1 MITVTNNVF
10 HLETRSSSYVFA
22 ISPKGIGEHL
32 YYGPRL
38 ANPVRD
44 AAALMQ
50 KRYVPRKGEVSLSEK
65 EWEVNLN
72 DTPLEASTEGS
83 GDFRTPFVSVLAN
96 LNCATSLDLRYKS
109 SETFKGIKRMD
120 CGLPQAIGGEDECH
134 GVRVDYEDSRAD
146 VILSLYY
153 TVFPDADAII
163 RRAVLRNT
171 GKRPLSVTSLASLQ
185 LDLFDCDYT
194 LTLIGGPWGREHRPR
209 SQRLSYGKI
218 VNESRSGFTGQ
229 KANTFLLERSDRSII
244 TGLLYSADHKA
255 VIEVTEYCRT
265 HVISGI
271 NNDTVRPVLAPGEA
285 FETPE
290 AFLILGRDRVT
301 AQSHLYSFAENYVIK
316 GTWKNRLRPVMYSSA
331 KSFGLDIRQDRLLE
345 EIALAGRMGFEL
357 FVLDDGWFGVRRDKT
372 DSCGDWSANTM
383 KLPGG
388 LAQLSRA
395 CHRQGMLFGLFISPE
410 VISSESRLALEH
422 PDWIVRNPRKKATPS
437 EQGGCLI
444 DLTRPEVYD
453 YLLDLIKEL
462 IERAG
467 IDHLKWNLGCQMADI
482 WSPAQTESLNGTWRY
497 RYICAFYRM
506 QRTLSACFPNLL
518 IENVSDTSPRFDLG
532 LLAYSSLLGLS
543 ALSDPFE
550 NLDALSGASLIVPP
564 SCITSMVCSRRW
576 NLEGRWSSFSTAFNT
591 AIFGTPCYSIDLKKL
606 TSAQRQA
613 VTDQISFYKMH
624 RATLQYGLYRM
635 HDDGN
640 RITLTASSPDRSDL
654 IMLVAKRSTAANE
667 ADDII
672 RFEDADENALYRVS
686 RREEEEELFL
696 EDDYTAPA
704 LEQEV
709 YIAGGD
715 TLKWAGVRLIEQ
727 YTHSAYSEDLRVMGD
742 HSTRLYTAQ
751 RVDQKE

>member
-255 VIEVTEYCRT
+255 VIEVTEYGRT

-301 AQSHLYSFAENYVIK
+301 AQSHLYSFAENYDIVTPNIENYTLEDINNGIERVQDILDMLYTVQEK
-316 GTWKNRLRPVMYSSA
+316 QVAKDLILRV
-331 KSFGLDIRQDRLLE
+331 G
-345 EIALAGRMGFEL
+345 
-357 FVLDDGWFGVRRDKT
+357 
-372 DSCGDWSANTM
+372 
-383 KLPGG
+383 
-388 LAQLSRA
+388 
-395 CHRQGMLFGLFISPE
+395 
-410 VISSESRLALEH
+410 ALEKEA
-422 PDWIVRNPRKKATPS
+422 PDSDELKAVHKEIKEYMQLDREGRASYVLNLLPPNVEELYATF
-437 EQGGCLI
+437 G
-444 DLTRPEVYD
+444 EVYTM
-453 YLLDLIKEL
+453 L
-462 IERAG
+462 
-467 IDHLKWNLGCQMADI
+467 NLM
-482 WSPAQTESLNGTWRY
+482 
-497 RYICAFYRM
+497 
-506 QRTLSACFPNLL
+506 
-518 IENVSDTSPRFDLG
+518 
-532 LLAYSSLLGLS
+532 
-543 ALSDPFE
+543 
-550 NLDALSGASLIVPP
+550 
-564 SCITSMVCSRRW
+564 
-576 NLEGRWSSFSTAFNT
+576 
-591 AIFGTPCYSIDLKKL
+591 KK
-606 TSAQRQA
+606 
-613 VTDQISFYKMH
+613 V
-624 RATLQYGLYRM
+624 
-635 HDDGN
+635 
-640 RITLTASSPDRSDL
+640 
-654 IMLVAKRSTAANE
+654 V
-667 ADDII
+667 
-672 RFEDADENALYRVS
+672 
-686 RREEEEELFL
+686 
-696 EDDYTAPA
+696 
-704 LEQEV
+704 
-709 YIAGGD
+709 
-715 TLKWAGVRLIEQ
+715 
-727 YTHSAYSEDLRVMGD
+727 
-742 HSTRLYTAQ
+742 
-751 RVDQKE
+751 